1 MNSVGKWTYGHEGIR
16 IIGNQSKLKIGN
28 FCSIAEG
35 CVIFLGA
42 YHRSDWNTSFPFGH
56 IYQHVF
62 NNFDGQGHPKSNG
75 DVIIGNDVWIGKNV
89 TIMSGVNIGD
99 GAILAAN
106 SHIVKD
112 VLPYSIVGG
121 NPAKFIKWRFDE
133 ERRKKLIEMKWWEW
147 DDNKINQNL
156 KWLCSDQFPIE

>member
-28 FCSIAEG
+28 ICSIAEG
-35 CVIFLGA
+35 CVYFLGA
-42 YHRSDWNTSFPFGH
+42 YHRRDWNTSFPFGH
-56 IYQHVF
+56 IHQHVF

-75 DVIIGNDVWIGKNV
+75 DVIIGNYVWIGKNV
-89 TIMSGVNIGD
+89 SIMSGVNIGD
-99 GAILAAN
+99 GAYLAAN